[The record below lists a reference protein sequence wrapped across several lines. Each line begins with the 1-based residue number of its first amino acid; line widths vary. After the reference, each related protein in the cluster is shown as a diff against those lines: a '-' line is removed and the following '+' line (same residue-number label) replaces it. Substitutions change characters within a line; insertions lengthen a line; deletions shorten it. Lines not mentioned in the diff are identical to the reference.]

1 MASRRVLLI
10 TLTLVS
16 FCFAT
21 SASGQ
26 EAAIPD
32 SVENPDNV
40 SKLKSLWDAGKNA
53 SPDAKLFPVE
63 PLPPEA
69 EEGFKA
75 FEDERYDLATPKF
88 RAAWKKNR
96 QNVQVARGL
105 MFSQLNSI
113 HSRPHKDMG
122 RSMAVEFAD
131 LVKQFPDDADL
142 QVGHGIALAYAE
154 QYVAAQK
161 AFDRGKALGANLEKS
176 VGQKGLDVISKRAR
190 SQEEDEAVKETMRDG
205 GIVSAAVL
213 GAFVTWIGVMFL
225 TGWILA
231 VCIPRTPD
239 VSNAFQT
246 LQSSREVW
254 IERFYA
260 LILSLSLVIF
270 YLSVPFVVAGLIAVS
285 LLLFAMML
293 ALRVLHLGVL
303 YRGFWAVWHM
313 LRVVFFGT
321 GGGSDGVEITEEQQ
335 PKLFHELKYVAD
347 QLDTNVVDRVF
358 LVNGAQIAVSQE
370 GAGPFGLFGRRRQV
384 LHLGISILPWLSLN
398 EFRSILAH
406 EYAHFSHHDTFYARF
421 IFQVSA
427 SLANSLAVLQAAAGG
442 LNVINPFYG
451 LYWLYLRGYALLSS
465 GYSRSREFLAD
476 RRAVLAY
483 GRKTFV
489 SSLTKIYQ
497 EGQLFELFAVRNT
510 QQLLARGN
518 AFVNVFD
525 SYRDYRAQP
534 EAAELRGKLLERERL
549 REPSWFDSHPTYN
562 ERLTAVEAFPETAE
576 SPDSGTAL
584 DLIDN
589 IKELEESL
597 TNLFTKQ
604 VLEIHGPAPTLPSEA
619 TQP

>member
-1 MASRRVLLI
+1 MPSRRI
-10 TLTLVS
+10 HFIMLVS
-16 FCFAT
+16 FCLAT
-21 SASGQ
+21 PARGQ
-26 EAAIPD
+26 EAPIP
-32 SVENPDNV
+32 VAAEPPAAANQ
-40 SKLKSLWDAGKNA
+40 LQQLWELGKDAQH
-53 SPDAKLFPVE
+53 DTRVFPVE

-75 FEDERYDLATPKF
+75 FEEKRYDLATTKF

-96 QNVQVARGL
+96 TEVEVAKGL
-105 MFSQLNSI
+105 MYSQLNSI
-113 HSRPHKDMG
+113 HSRPHVDTA
-122 RSMAVEFAD
+122 RSMEVEFAD

-142 QVGHGIALAYAE
+142 QVGHGMALAYAE
-154 QYVAAQK
+154 KYMAAQQ
-161 AFDRGKALGANLEKS
+161 ALDRGKALGANLEKS
-176 VGQKGLDVISKRAR
+176 VGQKGLDQITKLAR
-190 SQEEDEAVKETMRDG
+190 RQADDEAVQETMRDG

-260 LILSLSLVIF
+260 LVLSLSLVIF

-285 LLLFAMML
+285 LFLFAVML

-321 GGGSDGVEITEEQQ
+321 GGGSDGVEIKADQQ

-347 QLDTNVVDRVF
+347 QLDTNVVDRVY

-370 GAGPFGLFGRRRQV
+370 GAGPFGLLGRRRQV

-483 GRKTFV
+483 GRQSFV
-489 SSLTKIYQ
+489 SGLTKIYQ
-497 EGQLFELFAVRNT
+497 EGQLFDLFAIRNT
-510 QQLLARGN
+510 QQLLAQGN
-518 AFVNVFD
+518 AFLNVFD
-525 SYRDYRAQP
+525 AYRDYRAQP

-549 REPSWFDSHPTYN
+549 REPSWFDTHPTYQ

-584 DLIDN
+584 DLIN
-589 IKELEESL
+589 NFKELEESL
-597 TNLFTKQ
+597 TALFTEQ
-604 VLEIHGPAPTLPSEA
+604 VLEIHGPAPTLPSGA
-619 TQP
+619 TQT